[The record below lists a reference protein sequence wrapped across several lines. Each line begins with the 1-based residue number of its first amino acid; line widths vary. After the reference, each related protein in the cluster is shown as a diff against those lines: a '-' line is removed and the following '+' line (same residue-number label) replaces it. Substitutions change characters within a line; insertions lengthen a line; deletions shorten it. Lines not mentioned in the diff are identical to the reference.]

1 MSAFEKVKGNWFL
14 LAIVFVISLADIAPY
29 IGAKGGPIKPEI
41 TVKYLAVSFIFFNS
55 GLSLKTEDLRT
66 ALFNVKLHFFI
77 QFFTLAVVPCLVWV
91 LVHFLLMT
99 PVDEWLLKGLQV
111 VGCMPP
117 PVSSA
122 VILTKAV
129 GGNEAGAIFN
139 SAFGSFLGI
148 VVTPVLLLV
157 FMGSSS
163 SVPFSSIFTQLSLTV
178 VVPLVLG
185 QVVRLFI
192 KGWLERTKPPFGTL
206 GKAVLLLI
214 IYSTFCDT
222 FSNTALHIDHYSLC
236 AMIFIVFVL
245 QVCLISFTFFISQVQ
260 YFGFTPSDTVAI
272 MFCSTHKSLT
282 LGIPMLKIVF
292 AGYEHLSLISIPL
305 LVYHPTQILLGGV
318 LVNRVKQ
325 WMVAADKQRLAKKN
339 EEEPSTE
346 CKEDGKSSPDV

>member
-14 LAIVFVISLADIAPY
+14 LAIVLVISLADIAPY

-185 QVVRLFI
+185 QIVRLFI

-325 WMVAADKQRLAKKN
+325 WMVAADKQRQTHN
-339 EEEPSTE
+339 RGT
-346 CKEDGKSSPDV
+346 VTRT